1 MIFIFVILYLIFS
14 SFSIIGILKYKK
26 GKLKQDNLPA
36 ISLTDLHLIIPFRNE
51 ENRINGLIQSI
62 NNSEFLP
69 NQITFID
76 DHSTDKTCEVI
87 QSNLKARDYKI
98 LSLPQTEKGK
108 KAAIRFGIDSNKDLP
123 YILTF
128 DADLNFGKDY
138 FKNIETLQSSD
149 LLILPV
155 VMTSKSIFH
164 SLFAFDY
171 NLLSLINRITTGWF
185 RPILASG
192 ANLLFQKKPF
202 LEIDSFENHK
212 NISSGD
218 DMFLLKDFIENKKNI
233 QLISNSKHNVYTSA
247 PEQYKEFISQR
258 IRWSNKTKTIDDKV
272 SNQILLLN
280 VFILTLFYVS
290 LFICFYFQM
299 WVLSMLIFL
308 FKNIIDVTILCI
320 DNNSSI
326 IKNSYLMPIYSIFQP
341 FYYLSIFIGLIF
353 LNVKWKD
360 RKIKV

>member
-14 SFSIIGILKYKK
+14 AFSIIGILKYKK
-26 GKLKQDNLPA
+26 GKLKQDNPTP
-36 ISLTDLHLIIPFRNE
+36 ISLTDIHLIIPFRNE
-51 ENRINGLIQSI
+51 ENRINGLIQSL

-87 QSNLKARDYKI
+87 QSNLKTRDFQI

-128 DADLNFGKDY
+128 DADINFGQDY

-155 VMTSKSIFH
+155 VMTGKSIFH

-185 RPILASG
+185 RPILVSG
-192 ANLLFQKKPF
+192 ANLLFKKKQF
-202 LEIDSFENHK
+202 LDIDSYVNHQH
-212 NISSGD
+212 IASGD
-218 DMFLLKDFIENKKNI
+218 DMFLLKDFIENKKVV
-233 QLISNSKHNVYTSA
+233 QLISDSKHNVYTSA
-247 PEQYKEFISQR
+247 PENYYEFISQR

-272 SNQILLLN
+272 SNQILILN
-280 VFILTLFYVS
+280 VFILSAFYVS
-290 LFICFYFQM
+290 LFICFYLQI
-299 WVLSMLIFL
+299 WKLSVMLFL
-308 FKNIIDVTILCI
+308 FKNIIDVTILFI
-320 DNNSSI
+320 DNNGTT
-326 IKNSYLMPIYSIFQP
+326 IKKSYLMPIYSIFQP

-353 LNVKWKD
+353 INVKWKD
-360 RKIKV
+360 RKIKA

>member
-14 SFSIIGILKYKK
+14 AFLIIGIIKYKNVN
-26 GKLKQDNLPA
+26 LKQDKTLP
-36 ISLTDLHLIIPFRNE
+36 ISLTDIHLIIPFRNE
-51 ENRINGLIQSI
+51 ENRINGLIQSL
-62 NNSEFLP
+62 NDSELLP
-69 NQITFID
+69 SKITFID
-76 DHSTDKTCEVI
+76 DHSSDKTSEVI
-87 QSNLKARDYKI
+87 QSNLKTCDYQI

-108 KAAIRFGIDSNKDLP
+108 KAAIRFGINSNKDLT

-128 DADLNFGKDY
+128 DADINFDKDY
-138 FKNIETLQSSD
+138 FKNIESLDSSD

-171 NLLSLINRITTGWF
+171 NLLSLINRISTGWF

-192 ANLLFQKKPF
+192 ANLLFKKNPF

-233 QLISNSKHNVYTSA
+233 KLISDSKLNVYTSA
-247 PEQYKEFISQR
+247 PENYKEFISQR
-258 IRWSNKTKTIDDKV
+258 IRWSKKTKTIGDKV
-272 SNQILLLN
+272 SNQILIVN
-280 VFILTLFYVS
+280 VFILIVFYLS
-290 LFICFYFQM
+290 LFICFYLQM
-299 WVLSMLIFL
+299 WKLSIILFL
-308 FKNIIDVTILCI
+308 FKNIFDIVIIFI

-326 IKNSYLMPIYSIFQP
+326 KKSYMMPIYSIFQP
-341 FYYLSIFIGLIF
+341 FYYLSIFIGLVF

-360 RKIKV
+360 RKIKA